1 MGEGLPMDRANL
13 KDLVSFRL
21 DGKVALVTGGGSG
34 IGRAIALAF
43 AHAGAW
49 VAVLDRDEMK
59 AVGVA
64 REIVALGQQS
74 FAVAADVS
82 REDDVVRA
90 VAATVNE
97 FGGLDILVN
106 SAGVAIRQPSVTLP
120 LEAWDQVIAVNLTG
134 TFLMARESA
143 RAMMPGGRGGSII
156 NIASIMGSSGGGLY
170 PNISYQ
176 TSKGGVVN
184 MTRALAVEWA
194 KDGIR
199 VNAIAPTWVNT
210 PFIDGLRAQPE
221 LLHRIADMTPMG
233 RLAEPEE
240 IAGAAVF
247 LASAAS
253 SMVTGH
259 ILAVDGGFLAQ

>member
-1 MGEGLPMDRANL
+1 MDL
-13 KDLVSFRL
+13 KETVSFRL
-21 DGKVALVTGGGSG
+21 DGRVALVTGGGSG

-49 VAVLDRDEMK
+49 VGVLDREELK
-59 AVGVA
+59 AVAVA
-64 REIVALGQQS
+64 REIVKIGQQS

-82 REDDVVRA
+82 IEAEVERA
-90 VAATVNE
+90 IAAVLNE

-106 SAGVAIRQPSVTLP
+106 SAGVAIRKPSAELP
-120 LEAWDQVIAVNLTG
+120 REDWDKVIAVNVTGSFLTSRH
-134 TFLMARESA
+134 AA
-143 RAMMPGGRGGSII
+143 RAMLAGGKGGSII
-156 NIASIMGSSGGGLY
+156 NIASIMGFSGGGLY

-176 TSKGGVVN
+176 TSKGAVVN

-199 VNAIAPTWVNT
+199 VNAIAPQWVNT
-210 PFIDGLRAQPE
+210 PFIAGLLEKPE
-221 LLHRIADMTPMG
+221 LVERIKAMVPMG

-240 IAGAAVF
+240 MAGAAVF
-247 LASAAS
+247 LASNAA

-259 ILAVDGGFLAQ
+259 TLAVDGGFLAQ

>member
-1 MGEGLPMDRANL
+1 MDL
-13 KDLVSFRL
+13 KDAVSFRL

-49 VAVLDRDEMK
+49 VGVLDRDEMK
-59 AVGVA
+59 AVAVA
-64 REIVALGQQS
+64 REIVKIGQQS

-82 REDDVVRA
+82 SEADVERA
-90 VAATVNE
+90 VAAVLGE

-106 SAGVAIRQPSVTLP
+106 SAGAAIRKPSVELP
-120 LEAWDQVIAVNLTG
+120 LADWDKVIAVNVTG
-134 TFLMARESA
+134 TFLASRHAA
-143 RAMMPGGRGGSII
+143 RAMLAAGKGGCII
-156 NIASIMGSSGGGLY
+156 NVASIMGFSGGGIY

-176 TSKGGVVN
+176 TSKGAVVN

-194 KDGIR
+194 KQGVR
-199 VNAIAPTWVNT
+199 VNAIAPQWVNT
-210 PFIDGLRAQPE
+210 PFIEGLRDKPDVIA
-221 LLHRIADMTPMG
+221 RIKEMVPIG

-247 LASAAS
+247 LASNAA

-259 ILAVDGGFLAQ
+259 VLAVDGGFLAQ

>member
-1 MGEGLPMDRANL
+1 MDTSADL
-13 KDLVSFRL
+13 KTTVSFRL
-21 DGKVALVTGGGSG
+21 DGKVAAVTGGGSG

-59 AVGVA
+59 AVEVA
-64 REIVALGQQS
+64 REIVKIGQQS
-74 FAVAADVS
+74 FAAAADVS
-82 REDDVVRA
+82 KEDEVERA
-90 VAATVNE
+90 IGAVMNE

-106 SAGVAIRQPSVTLP
+106 SAGTAIRRPSVE
-120 LEAWDQVIAVNLTG
+120 LELTDWDKVIAVNVTG
-134 TFLMARESA
+134 TFLMSRHAARV
-143 RAMMPGGRGGSII
+143 MMAAGKGGSII
-156 NIASIMGSSGGGLY
+156 NIASIMGFSGGGIY

-176 TSKGGVVN
+176 TSKGAVVN

-194 KDGIR
+194 KDNIR
-199 VNAIAPTWVNT
+199 VNAIAPQWVNT
-210 PFIDGLRAQPE
+210 PFIEGLRDKPDVIE
-221 LLHRIADMTPMG
+221 RIKAMVPMG

-247 LASAAS
+247 FASGAA

>member
-1 MGEGLPMDRANL
+1 MDRTNL

-34 IGRAIALAF
+34 IGRAISLAL

-59 AVGVA
+59 AVSVA
-64 REIVALGQQS
+64 REIIAIGQQS
-74 FAVAADVS
+74 FPVAADVS
-82 REDDVVRA
+82 KEEDVARA
-90 VAATVNE
+90 VDAAVSE
-97 FGGLDILVN
+97 FGGLDVLVN
-106 SAGVAIRQPSVTLP
+106 SAGLAIRKPSVDLSLDEWEKVMT
-120 LEAWDQVIAVNLTG
+120 VNVTG
-134 TFLMARESA
+134 SFLMARQAA
-143 RAMMPGGRGGSII
+143 RVMIPARRGGSII
-156 NIASIMGSSGGGLY
+156 NIASIMGFSGGGLY

-194 KDGIR
+194 KQGIR

-210 PFIDGLRAQPE
+210 PFIDGLRGQPDLISRVE
-221 LLHRIADMTPMG
+221 SMTPMG

-240 IAGAAVF
+240 MAGAAVF

>member
-1 MGEGLPMDRANL
+1 MEKDPGSKDL
-13 KDLVSFRL
+13 KDIVSFRL
-21 DGKVALVTGGGSG
+21 DGKVAVVTGGGSG

-49 VAVLDRDEMK
+49 VAVVDRDELK

-64 REIVALGQQS
+64 REIVKIGQQS
-74 FAVAADVS
+74 FAVSADVS
-82 REDDVVRA
+82 GEADVERA
-90 VAATVNE
+90 IAAVGNE

-106 SAGVAIRQPSVTLP
+106 SAGAAIRKPSVELP
-120 LEAWDQVIAVNLTG
+120 LEDWDKVIAVNVTG
-134 TFLMARESA
+134 TFLMSRHAA
-143 RAMMPGGRGGSII
+143 RAMLTGGKGGSII
-156 NIASIMGSSGGGLY
+156 NIASIMGFSGGGLY

-176 TSKGGVVN
+176 TSKGAVVN

-194 KDGIR
+194 KEGIR
-199 VNAIAPTWVNT
+199 VNAIAPQWVNT
-210 PFIDGLRAQPE
+210 PFIEGLREKPE
-221 LLHRIADMTPMG
+221 LIERIKGMIPMG

-240 IAGAAVF
+240 MAGAAVF
-247 LASAAS
+247 LASNAA

>member
-1 MGEGLPMDRANL
+1 MAPDL

-21 DGKVALVTGGGSG
+21 DGKVAVVTGGGSG

-43 AHAGAW
+43 AQAGAW
-49 VAVLDRDEMK
+49 VAVLDRDELK
-59 AVGVA
+59 AVAVA
-64 REIVALGQQS
+64 REIVKIGQQS
-74 FAVAADVS
+74 FATAADVGN
-82 REDDVVRA
+82 EADVERA
-90 VAATVNE
+90 IASVMNE

-106 SAGVAIRQPSVTLP
+106 SAGAAIRKPSVELP
-120 LEAWDQVIAVNLTG
+120 LHDWDKVIAVNVTG
-134 TFLMARESA
+134 TFLMARHAA
-143 RAMMPGGRGGSII
+143 RVMLAGKKGGSII
-156 NIASIMGSSGGGLY
+156 NIASIMGFSGGGLY

-176 TSKGGVVN
+176 TSKGAVVN

-194 KDGIR
+194 RDGIR
-199 VNAIAPTWVNT
+199 VNAIAPQWVNT
-210 PFIDGLRAQPE
+210 PFIDGLRENPDLME
-221 LLHRIADMTPMG
+221 RIKAMVPIG

-247 LASAAS
+247 LASGAA

>member
-1 MGEGLPMDRANL
+1 MDTSADL
-13 KDLVSFRL
+13 KTTVSFRL
-21 DGKVALVTGGGSG
+21 DGKVAAVTGGGSG

-59 AVGVA
+59 AVEVA
-64 REIVALGQQS
+64 REIVKIGQQS
-74 FAVAADVS
+74 FAAAVDVS
-82 REDDVVRA
+82 KEDEVERA
-90 VAATVNE
+90 IGAVMNE

-106 SAGVAIRQPSVTLP
+106 SAGTAIRRPSVE
-120 LEAWDQVIAVNLTG
+120 LELTDWDKVIAVNVTG
-134 TFLMARESA
+134 TFLMSRHAARV
-143 RAMMPGGRGGSII
+143 MMAAGKGGSII
-156 NIASIMGSSGGGLY
+156 NIASIMGFSGGGIY

-176 TSKGGVVN
+176 TSKGAVVN

-194 KDGIR
+194 KDNIR
-199 VNAIAPTWVNT
+199 VNAIAPQWVNT
-210 PFIDGLRAQPE
+210 PFIEGLRDKPDVIE
-221 LLHRIADMTPMG
+221 RIKAMVPMG

-240 IAGAAVF
+240 IAGAALF
-247 LASAAS
+247 LAGGAA

>member
-1 MGEGLPMDRANL
+1 MDAMLNL
-13 KDLVSFRL
+13 KDIVSFRL

-34 IGRAIALAF
+34 IGRSIALAF

-49 VAVLDRDEMK
+49 VGVLDRDELK
-59 AVGVA
+59 AVAVA
-64 REIVALGQQS
+64 REIVKIGQQS

-82 REDDVVRA
+82 AEKDVERA
-90 VAATVNE
+90 VGSVINE

-106 SAGVAIRQPSVTLP
+106 SAGAAIRKPSVDLP
-120 LEAWDQVIAVNLTG
+120 LDEWDKVIAVNVTG
-134 TFLMARESA
+134 TFLMSRHAA
-143 RAMMPGGRGGSII
+143 RAMLAGNKGGSII
-156 NIASIMGSSGGGLY
+156 NIASIMGFSGGGLY

-176 TSKGGVVN
+176 TSKGAVVN

-194 KDGIR
+194 KQNIR
-199 VNAIAPTWVNT
+199 VNAIAPQWVNT
-210 PFIDGLRAQPE
+210 PFIDGLREKPDLIE
-221 LLHRIADMTPMG
+221 RIKAMVPMG

-240 IAGAAVF
+240 MAGAAVF

>member
-1 MGEGLPMDRANL
+1 MNL
-13 KDLVSFRL
+13 KDAVSFRL
-21 DGKVALVTGGGSG
+21 DGKVAAVTGGGSG

-49 VAVLDRDEMK
+49 VAILDRDEMK
-59 AVGVA
+59 AVAVA
-64 REIVALGQQS
+64 REIVKLGQQS
-74 FAVAADVS
+74 FAAPVDVS
-82 REDDVVRA
+82 NEAEVERA
-90 VAATVNE
+90 IGAVMNE

-106 SAGVAIRQPSVTLP
+106 SAGTAIRKPSAELP
-120 LEAWDQVIAVNLTG
+120 LEDWDKVIAVNVTG
-134 TFLMARESA
+134 TFLMSRHAARVMLA
-143 RAMMPGGRGGSII
+143 AGKGGSIV
-156 NIASIMGSSGGGLY
+156 NVASIMGFSGGGLY

-176 TSKGGVVN
+176 TSKGAVVN

-194 KDGIR
+194 KDNIR
-199 VNAIAPTWVNT
+199 VNAIAPQWVNT
-210 PFIDGLRAQPE
+210 PFIDGLREKPDLIE
-221 LLHRIADMTPMG
+221 RIKAMVPMG

-247 LASAAS
+247 LASPAA

>member
-1 MGEGLPMDRANL
+1 MDASADL
-13 KDLVSFRL
+13 KTTVSFRL
-21 DGKVALVTGGGSG
+21 DGKVAAVTGGGSG

-59 AVGVA
+59 AVEVA
-64 REIVALGQQS
+64 REIVKIGQQS
-74 FAVAADVS
+74 FAAAVDVS
-82 REDDVVRA
+82 KEDEVERA
-90 VAATVNE
+90 IAAVMNE

-106 SAGVAIRQPSVTLP
+106 SAGTAIRRPSVE
-120 LEAWDQVIAVNLTG
+120 LELTDWDKVIAVNVTG
-134 TFLMARESA
+134 TFLMSRHAARV
-143 RAMMPGGRGGSII
+143 MMAAGKGGSII
-156 NIASIMGSSGGGLY
+156 NIASIMGFSGGGIY

-176 TSKGGVVN
+176 TSKGAVVN

-194 KDGIR
+194 KDNIR
-199 VNAIAPTWVNT
+199 VNAIAPQWVNT
-210 PFIDGLRAQPE
+210 PFIEGLRDKPDVIE
-221 LLHRIADMTPMG
+221 RIKAMVPMG

-240 IAGAAVF
+240 IAGAALF
-247 LASAAS
+247 LAGGAA

>member
-1 MGEGLPMDRANL
+1 MTPSP
-13 KDLVSFRL
+13 KDAVSFRL

-49 VAVLDRDEMK
+49 VGVLDREEMK
-59 AVGVA
+59 AVSVA
-64 REIVALGQQS
+64 REIVKIGQQS
-74 FAVAADVS
+74 FAIGADVAS
-82 REDDVVRA
+82 EADVERA
-90 VAATVNE
+90 IAAVLNE

-106 SAGVAIRQPSVTLP
+106 SAGAAIRKPSVELP
-120 LEAWDQVIAVNLTG
+120 LADWEKVMSVNVTG
-134 TFLMARESA
+134 TFLMCRHAA
-143 RAMMPGGRGGSII
+143 RAMLAAGKGGSIV
-156 NIASIMGSSGGGLY
+156 NIASIMGFSGGGLY

-176 TSKGGVVN
+176 TSKGAVVN
-184 MTRALAVEWA
+184 LTRALAVEWA
-194 KDGIR
+194 KEGIR
-199 VNAIAPTWVNT
+199 VNAVAPQWVNT
-210 PFIDGLRAQPE
+210 PFIDGLREKPE
-221 LLHRIADMTPMG
+221 LIERITAMVPMG

-247 LASAAS
+247 LASSAA

>member
-1 MGEGLPMDRANL
+1 MTPDPKKLSLREM
-13 KDLVSFRL
+13 VSFRL

-49 VAVLDRDEMK
+49 VAIVDRDELK

-64 REIVALGQQS
+64 REIVKIGQQS
-74 FAVAADVS
+74 LPIVADVGS
-82 REDDVVRA
+82 EADVLRA
-90 VAATVNE
+90 VTSVTNE

-106 SAGVAIRQPSVTLP
+106 SAGTVVRKPAVELALADWDKVMAINVS
-120 LEAWDQVIAVNLTG
+120 G
-134 TFLMARESA
+134 TFLVSREAARVMLA
-143 RAMMPGGRGGSII
+143 GQRGGSII
-156 NIASIMGSSGGGLY
+156 NIASIMGFSGGGLY
-170 PNISYQ
+170 PNVAYQ
-176 TSKGGVVN
+176 TSKGAVVN

-194 KDGIR
+194 KTGVR
-199 VNAIAPTWVNT
+199 VNALAPQWVNT
-210 PFIDGLRAQPE
+210 PFVEGLRDKPDLME
-221 LLHRIADMTPMG
+221 RIRGMVPMG

-247 LASAAS
+247 LASGAS
-253 SMVTGH
+253 SMITGH